1 MNRQMRRHP
10 VHPALPILPTS
21 KKSVIDTERQKT
33 YVALKQQRK
42 GRRKV

>member
-10 VHPALPILPTS
+10 VHPLLPISPTS
-21 KKSVIDTERQKT
+21 KKNVVDTERQKT

-42 GRRKV
+42 GRKKV